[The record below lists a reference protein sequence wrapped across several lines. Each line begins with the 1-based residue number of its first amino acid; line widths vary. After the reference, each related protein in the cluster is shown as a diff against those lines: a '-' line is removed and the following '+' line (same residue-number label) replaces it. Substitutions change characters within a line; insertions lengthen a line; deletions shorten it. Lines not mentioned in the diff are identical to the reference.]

1 MILEV
6 IFLVLGLVLLV
17 VGSDLLLRS
26 SVDLSLKYNVS
37 KLVIGLTIVSFATSA
52 PELLISVSSVL
63 KDSSDI
69 AISNVIGSN
78 IANIGM
84 VFSIA
89 LLFVTIKIKKENIKY
104 DFPWLII
111 VSLLFIWFLQ
121 DSQIDRFE
129 GLVFTS
135 VLFLFIIFSFKV
147 RANENEDL
155 DDLSTSNMSLSKIFI
170 FLALSS
176 ILLYSGSELFVESS
190 IFFANYFGVS
200 ERVIGLTMVAMGT
213 SLPELATTLVAIYK
227 KELDISIGNI
237 IGSNIFNILAVIGI
251 TSIIRTLSI
260 KSSEILSFDIY
271 VMFAFS
277 AVLGVFFFFPRKY
290 KMYSI
295 HGLFLLSAFLNFG
308 TISPCFVST
317 AIPM

>member
-26 SVDLSLKYNVS
+26 SIDLSLKYNVS

-52 PELLISVSSVL
+52 PELLISISSVL
-63 KDSSDI
+63 KNSSDI

-78 IANIGM
+78 IANIGL

-89 LLFVTIKIKKENIKY
+89 LLFVTINIKKENIKY

-129 GLVFTS
+129 GVVFTS
-135 VLFLFIIFSFKV
+135 VLVLFIIFSFKV
-147 RANENEDL
+147 RANKSEDL

-170 FLALSS
+170 YLALSS

-260 KSSEILSFDIY
+260 ESSEILSFDIY

-295 HGLFLLSAFLNFG
+295 HGLFLLSAFLLYYF
-308 TISPCFVST
+308 TLL
-317 AIPM
+317 

>member
-17 VGSDLLLRS
+17 FGSDLLLRS
-26 SVDLSLKYNVS
+26 SIDLSLKYNVS

-52 PELLISVSSVL
+52 PELLISISSVL
-63 KDSSDI
+63 KNSSDI

-78 IANIGM
+78 IANIGL

-89 LLFVTIKIKKENIKY
+89 LLFVTINIKKENIKY

-129 GLVFTS
+129 GVVFTS
-135 VLFLFIIFSFKV
+135 VLVLFIIFSFKV
-147 RANENEDL
+147 RANESEEL

-170 FLALSS
+170 YLALSS

-200 ERVIGLTMVAMGT
+200 ERVIGLTMVAIGT

-295 HGLFLLSAFLNFG
+295 HGLFLLSAFLLYYF
-308 TISPCFVST
+308 TLL
-317 AIPM
+317 

>member
-1 MILEV
+1 MIFEV
-6 IFLVLGLVLLV
+6 FFLLLGLVLLV

-290 KMYSI
+290 IMYSI
-295 HGLFLLSAFLNFG
+295 HGLFLLTAFLLYYF
-308 TISPCFVST
+308 TLI
-317 AIPM
+317 

>member
-1 MILEV
+1 MIFEV

-37 KLVIGLTIVSFATSA
+37 KIIIGLTIVSFATSA
-52 PELLISVSSVL
+52 PELLISISSVL
-63 KDSSDI
+63 KNSSDI

-89 LLFVTIKIKKENIKY
+89 LLFVTINIKKENIKY

-129 GLVFTS
+129 GVVFTS
-135 VLFLFIIFSFKV
+135 VLVLFIIFSFKI
-147 RANENEDL
+147 RTNENEDL
-155 DDLSTSNMSLSKIFI
+155 DDLSASNMSLSKIFI
-170 FLALSS
+170 FLVLSS

-277 AVLGVFFFFPRKY
+277 AVLGIFFFFPKKN

-295 HGLFLLSAFLNFG
+295 HGLILLSAFLLYYF
-308 TISPCFVST
+308 TLL
-317 AIPM
+317 

>member
-1 MILEV
+1 MIIEV

-26 SVDLSLKYNVS
+26 SIDLSLKYNVS

-52 PELLISVSSVL
+52 PELLISISSVL
-63 KDSSDI
+63 KNFSDI

-78 IANIGM
+78 IANIGL

-89 LLFVTIKIKKENIKY
+89 LLFVTINIKKENIKY

-129 GLVFTS
+129 GVVFTS
-135 VLFLFIIFSFKV
+135 VLVLFIIFSFKV
-147 RANENEDL
+147 RANESEDL

-170 FLALSS
+170 YLALSS

-277 AVLGVFFFFPRKY
+277 AVLGIFFFFPRKY
-290 KMYSI
+290 RMYSI
-295 HGLFLLSAFLNFG
+295 HGLFLLTAFLLY
-308 TISPCFVST
+308 
-317 AIPM
+317 

>member
-1 MILEV
+1 MIIEV
-6 IFLVLGLVLLV
+6 IFLLLGLILLV

-295 HGLFLLSAFLNFG
+295 HGLFLLSAFLLYYF
-308 TISPCFVST
+308 TLL
-317 AIPM
+317 

>member
-26 SVDLSLKYNVS
+26 SIDLSLKYNVS

-52 PELLISVSSVL
+52 PELLISISSVL
-63 KDSSDI
+63 KNSSDI
-69 AISNVIGSN
+69 AISNVVGSN
-78 IANIGM
+78 IANIGL

-89 LLFVTIKIKKENIKY
+89 LLFVTINIKKENIKY

-129 GLVFTS
+129 GVVFTS
-135 VLFLFIIFSFKV
+135 VLVLFIIFSFKV
-147 RANENEDL
+147 RANESEDL

-170 FLALSS
+170 YLALSS

-200 ERVIGLTMVAMGT
+200 ERVIGLTMVAIGT

-295 HGLFLLSAFLNFG
+295 HGLFLLSAFLLYYF
-308 TISPCFVST
+308 TLL
-317 AIPM
+317 

>member
-1 MILEV
+1 MIIEV

-129 GLVFTS
+129 GIVFSS
-135 VLFLFIIFSFKV
+135 VLVLFIIFSFKV
-147 RANENEDL
+147 RSNENEDL
-155 DDLSTSNMSLSKIFI
+155 DDLSTSNMSLNKIFI

-295 HGLFLLSAFLNFG
+295 HGLFLLSAFLLYYF
-308 TISPCFVST
+308 TLL
-317 AIPM
+317 

>member
-1 MILEV
+1 MIFEV

-89 LLFVTIKIKKENIKY
+89 LLFVTINIKKENINY

-129 GLVFTS
+129 GVIFTS
-135 VLFLFIIFSFKV
+135 VLVLFIIFSFKI

-260 KSSEILSFDIY
+260 KSPEILSFDIY
-271 VMFAFS
+271 VMFSFS
-277 AVLGVFFFFPRKY
+277 AVLGIFFFFPRKY

-295 HGLFLLSAFLNFG
+295 HGLFLLSAFLLYYF
-308 TISPCFVST
+308 TLL
-317 AIPM
+317 

>member
-1 MILEV
+1 MIFEV
-6 IFLVLGLVLLV
+6 FFLVLGLVLLV

-295 HGLFLLSAFLNFG
+295 HGLFLLSAFLLYWHWAHCG
-308 TISPCFVST
+308 ASTCF
-317 AIPM
+317 

>member
-1 MILEV
+1 MIIEV

-104 DFPWLII
+104 DFTWLVI

-147 RANENEDL
+147 RANEKKDL

-251 TSIIRTLSI
+251 TSMIKTLSI

-277 AVLGVFFFFPRKY
+277 AVLGIFFFFPRKY

-295 HGLFLLSAFLNFG
+295 HGLFLLTAFLLYYL
-308 TISPCFVST
+308 TLL
-317 AIPM
+317 

>member
-1 MILEV
+1 MIFEV

-129 GLVFTS
+129 GVVFTS
-135 VLFLFIIFSFKV
+135 VLVLFIIFSFKV

-277 AVLGVFFFFPRKY
+277 AVLGVFFFFPKKY

-295 HGLFLLSAFLNFG
+295 HGLFLLSAFLLYYF
-308 TISPCFVST
+308 TLL
-317 AIPM
+317 

>member
-26 SVDLSLKYNVS
+26 SIDLSLKYNVS

-135 VLFLFIIFSFKV
+135 VLVLFIIFSFKV

-295 HGLFLLSAFLNFG
+295 HGLFLLSAFLLYYF
-308 TISPCFVST
+308 TLL
-317 AIPM
+317 

>member
-1 MILEV
+1 MIFEV
-6 IFLVLGLVLLV
+6 FFLVLGLVLLV

-227 KELDISIGNI
+227 KEIDISIGNI

-295 HGLFLLSAFLNFG
+295 HGLFLLSAFLLYYF
-308 TISPCFVST
+308 TLL
-317 AIPM
+317 

>member
-1 MILEV
+1 MIFEV
-6 IFLVLGLVLLV
+6 FFLVLGLVLLV

-135 VLFLFIIFSFKV
+135 VLVLFIIFSFKV
-147 RANENEDL
+147 RANEKDDL
-155 DDLSTSNMSLSKIFI
+155 NDLSTSNMSLSKIFI

-295 HGLFLLSAFLNFG
+295 HGLFLLSAFLLYYF
-308 TISPCFVST
+308 TL
-317 AIPM
+317 

>member
-1 MILEV
+1 MIIEV

-69 AISNVIGSN
+69 AVSNVIGSN

-129 GLVFTS
+129 GVVFTS
-135 VLFLFIIFSFKV
+135 VLVLFIIFSFKFRV
-147 RANENEDL
+147 NENEDL

-176 ILLYSGSELFVESS
+176 ILLYLGSELFVESS

-290 KMYSI
+290 RMYSI
-295 HGLFLLSAFLNFG
+295 HGLFLLSAFLLYYF
-308 TISPCFVST
+308 TLL
-317 AIPM
+317 

>member
-1 MILEV
+1 MIFEV
-6 IFLVLGLVLLV
+6 FFLVLGLILLV

-155 DDLSTSNMSLSKIFI
+155 DDLSASNMSLSKIFI

-176 ILLYSGSELFVESS
+176 ILLFSGSELFVESS

-295 HGLFLLSAFLNFG
+295 HGLFLLSAFLLYYF
-308 TISPCFVST
+308 TLL
-317 AIPM
+317 

>member
-6 IFLVLGLVLLV
+6 IFLVFGLVLLV

-26 SVDLSLKYNVS
+26 SIDLSLKYNVS

-52 PELLISVSSVL
+52 PELLISISSVL
-63 KDSSDI
+63 KNSSDI
-69 AISNVIGSN
+69 AISNVVGSN
-78 IANIGM
+78 IANIGL

-89 LLFVTIKIKKENIKY
+89 LLFVTININKENIKY

-129 GLVFTS
+129 GVVFTS
-135 VLFLFIIFSFKV
+135 VLVLFIIFSFKV
-147 RANENEDL
+147 RANKSEDL

-170 FLALSS
+170 YLALSS

-213 SLPELATTLVAIYK
+213 SLPELATTLVAIYTVSYTH
-227 KELDISIGNI
+227 L
-237 IGSNIFNILAVIGI
+237 
-251 TSIIRTLSI
+251 TL
-260 KSSEILSFDIY
+260 
-271 VMFAFS
+271 
-277 AVLGVFFFFPRKY
+277 P
-290 KMYSI
+290 
-295 HGLFLLSAFLNFG
+295 
-308 TISPCFVST
+308 TICSV
-317 AIPM
+317 

>member
-6 IFLVLGLVLLV
+6 IFLILGLVLLV
-17 VGSDLLLRS
+17 FGSDLLLRS
-26 SVDLSLKYNVS
+26 SIDLSLKYNVS

-52 PELLISVSSVL
+52 PELLISISSVL
-63 KDSSDI
+63 KNSSDI

-78 IANIGM
+78 IANIGL

-89 LLFVTIKIKKENIKY
+89 LLFVTINIKKENIKY

-129 GLVFTS
+129 GVVFTS
-135 VLFLFIIFSFKV
+135 VLVLFIIFSFKV
-147 RANENEDL
+147 RANESEDL

-170 FLALSS
+170 YLALSS

-200 ERVIGLTMVAMGT
+200 ERVIGLTMVAIGT

-295 HGLFLLSAFLNFG
+295 HGLFLLSAFLLYYF
-308 TISPCFVST
+308 TLL
-317 AIPM
+317 

>member
-1 MILEV
+1 MIIEV

-147 RANENEDL
+147 RANENEDV

-295 HGLFLLSAFLNFG
+295 HGLFLLSAFLLYYF
-308 TISPCFVST
+308 TLL
-317 AIPM
+317 

>member
-1 MILEV
+1 MIFEV

-129 GLVFTS
+129 GVVFTS
-135 VLFLFIIFSFKV
+135 VLVLFIIFCFKV
-147 RANENEDL
+147 RANESEDL

-170 FLALSS
+170 YLALSS

-295 HGLFLLSAFLNFG
+295 HGLFLLSAFLLYYF
-308 TISPCFVST
+308 TLL
-317 AIPM
+317 

>member
-1 MILEV
+1 MIFEV

-52 PELLISVSSVL
+52 PELLISINSVL
-63 KDSSDI
+63 KNSSDI

-89 LLFVTIKIKKENIKY
+89 LLFVTIDIKKENIKY

-121 DSQIDRFE
+121 DSQIERFE
-129 GLVFTS
+129 GVVLTS
-135 VLFLFIIFSFKV
+135 VLVIFIIFSFKL
-147 RANENEDL
+147 RSNENEDL
-155 DDLSTSNMSLSKIFI
+155 NEFSTSNMSLSKIFI

-200 ERVIGLTMVAMGT
+200 ERVIGLTMVAIGT

-277 AVLGVFFFFPRKY
+277 AVLGIFFFFPRKY
-290 KMYSI
+290 KMFSI
-295 HGLFLLSAFLNFG
+295 HGLFLLSAFLLYYF
-308 TISPCFVST
+308 TLL
-317 AIPM
+317 

>member
-17 VGSDLLLRS
+17 VGSDFLLRS
-26 SVDLSLKYNVS
+26 SIDLSLKYNVS

-52 PELLISVSSVL
+52 PELLISISSVL
-63 KDSSDI
+63 KNSSDI

-78 IANIGM
+78 IANIGL

-89 LLFVTIKIKKENIKY
+89 LLFVTINIKKENIKY

-129 GLVFTS
+129 GVVFTS
-135 VLFLFIIFSFKV
+135 VLVLFIIFSFKV
-147 RANENEDL
+147 RANESEDL
-155 DDLSTSNMSLSKIFI
+155 DDLSASNMSLSKIFI
-170 FLALSS
+170 YLALSS

-271 VMFAFS
+271 VMFGFS

-295 HGLFLLSAFLNFG
+295 HGLFLLSAFLLYYF
-308 TISPCFVST
+308 TLL
-317 AIPM
+317 

>member
-1 MILEV
+1 MIFELV
-6 IFLVLGLVLLV
+6 FLLLGLILLV
-17 VGSDLLLRS
+17 VGSELLLRS

-37 KLVIGLTIVSFATSA
+37 KLVIGLTIVSFATST
-52 PELLISVSSVL
+52 PELLISISSAL
-63 KDSSDI
+63 KNSSDI

-78 IANIGM
+78 IANIGL

-89 LLFVTIKIKKENIKY
+89 LLFITIKINKENIKY
-104 DFPWLII
+104 DLPWLII

-121 DSQIDRFE
+121 DLKIDRLE
-129 GLVFTS
+129 GVIFTS
-135 VLFLFIIFSFKV
+135 ILVLFIIFSFKV
-147 RANENEDL
+147 RANQNL
-155 DDLSTSNMSLSKIFI
+155 DDLSSSNMSLSKIFI
-170 FLALSS
+170 FLILSS
-176 ILLYSGSELFVESS
+176 VLLYTGSELFVESS

-295 HGLFLLSAFLNFG
+295 HGLFLLSAFLLYYF
-308 TISPCFVST
+308 TLL
-317 AIPM
+317 

>member
-17 VGSDLLLRS
+17 FGSDLLLRS
-26 SVDLSLKYNVS
+26 SIDLSLKYNVS

-52 PELLISVSSVL
+52 PELLISISSVL
-63 KDSSDI
+63 KNSSDI

-78 IANIGM
+78 IANIGL

-89 LLFVTIKIKKENIKY
+89 LLFVTINIKKENIKY

-129 GLVFTS
+129 GVVFTS
-135 VLFLFIIFSFKV
+135 VLVLFIIFSFKV
-147 RANENEDL
+147 RANESEEL

-170 FLALSS
+170 YLALSS

-200 ERVIGLTMVAMGT
+200 ERVIGLTMVAIGT

-271 VMFAFS
+271 VMFTFS

-295 HGLFLLSAFLNFG
+295 HGLFLLSAFLLYYF
-308 TISPCFVST
+308 TLL
-317 AIPM
+317 

>member
-1 MILEV
+1 MIIEV
-6 IFLVLGLVLLV
+6 IFLLLGLILLV

-26 SVDLSLKYNVS
+26 SVDLSLKYNIS

-104 DFPWLII
+104 DLPWLII

-129 GLVFTS
+129 GVVFTS
-135 VLFLFIIFSFKV
+135 VLVLFIIFSFKV

-155 DDLSTSNMSLSKIFI
+155 DDLSTSNMSLNKIFI

-277 AVLGVFFFFPRKY
+277 AVLGIFFFFPRKY

-295 HGLFLLSAFLNFG
+295 HGLFLLSAFLLYYL
-308 TISPCFVST
+308 TLL
-317 AIPM
+317 

>member
-1 MILEV
+1 MIFEV
-6 IFLVLGLVLLV
+6 FFLLLGLVLLV

-104 DFPWLII
+104 DFPWLMI

-295 HGLFLLSAFLNFG
+295 HGLFLLSAFLLYYF
-308 TISPCFVST
+308 TLL
-317 AIPM
+317 

>member
-26 SVDLSLKYNVS
+26 SIDLSLKYNVS

-52 PELLISVSSVL
+52 PELLISISSVL
-63 KDSSDI
+63 KNSSDI

-78 IANIGM
+78 IANIGL

-89 LLFVTIKIKKENIKY
+89 LLFVTININKENIKY

-129 GLVFTS
+129 GVVFTS
-135 VLFLFIIFSFKV
+135 VLVLFIIFSFKV
-147 RANENEDL
+147 RANESEDL

-170 FLALSS
+170 YLALSS

-295 HGLFLLSAFLNFG
+295 HGLFLLSAFLLYYF
-308 TISPCFVST
+308 TLL
-317 AIPM
+317 

>member
-1 MILEV
+1 
-6 IFLVLGLVLLV
+6 LLV

-52 PELLISVSSVL
+52 PELLISISSVL
-63 KDSSDI
+63 KNSSDI

-89 LLFVTIKIKKENIKY
+89 LLFVTINIKKENIKY

-129 GLVFTS
+129 GVVFTS
-135 VLFLFIIFSFKV
+135 VLVLFIIFSFKV
-147 RANENEDL
+147 RANESEDL

-170 FLALSS
+170 YLALSS

-213 SLPELATTLVAIYK
+213 SLPELSTTLVAIYK

-277 AVLGVFFFFPRKY
+277 AVLGIFFFFPRKY

-295 HGLFLLSAFLNFG
+295 HGLFLLSAFLLYYF
-308 TISPCFVST
+308 TLL
-317 AIPM
+317 

>member
-1 MILEV
+1 MIFEV
-6 IFLVLGLVLLV
+6 FFLVLGLVLLV

-135 VLFLFIIFSFKV
+135 VLFLFIIFSFRV
-147 RANENEDL
+147 RTNENEDL

-277 AVLGVFFFFPRKY
+277 AVLGLFFFFPRKY

-295 HGLFLLSAFLNFG
+295 HGLFLLSAFLLYYF
-308 TISPCFVST
+308 TLL
-317 AIPM
+317 

>member
-1 MILEV
+1 MIIEV

-135 VLFLFIIFSFKV
+135 VLVLFIIFSFKV

-295 HGLFLLSAFLNFG
+295 HGLFLLSAFLLYYF
-308 TISPCFVST
+308 TLL
-317 AIPM
+317 

>member
-1 MILEV
+1 MIIEV

-69 AISNVIGSN
+69 AVSNVIGSN

-129 GLVFTS
+129 GVVFTS
-135 VLFLFIIFSFKV
+135 VLVLFIIFSFKV
-147 RANENEDL
+147 RANESEDL
-155 DDLSTSNMSLSKIFI
+155 DELSTSSMSLSKIFI
-170 FLALSS
+170 YLALSS

-237 IGSNIFNILAVIGI
+237 IGSNIFNILFILGVSSVFAPMQYNATALNTDLIIVIIAKMTLILMVLYG
-251 TSIIRTLSI
+251 SKKRTLSRKNGI
-260 KSSEILSFDIY
+260 FFLSLFVLYLSF
-271 VMFAFS
+271 
-277 AVLGVFFFFPRKY
+277 
-290 KMYSI
+290 
-295 HGLFLLSAFLNFG
+295 LFTQTS
-308 TISPCFVST
+308 
-317 AIPM
+317 

>member
-1 MILEV
+1 MIFEV
-6 IFLVLGLVLLV
+6 FFLVLGLVLLV

-129 GLVFTS
+129 GLFFTS

-295 HGLFLLSAFLNFG
+295 HGLFLLSAFLLYYF
-308 TISPCFVST
+308 TLL
-317 AIPM
+317 

>member
-26 SVDLSLKYNVS
+26 SIDLSLKYNVS

-52 PELLISVSSVL
+52 PELLISISSVL
-63 KDSSDI
+63 KNSSDI

-78 IANIGM
+78 IANIGL

-89 LLFVTIKIKKENIKY
+89 LLFVTININKENIKY

-129 GLVFTS
+129 GVVFTS
-135 VLFLFIIFSFKV
+135 VLVLFIIFSFKV
-147 RANENEDL
+147 RANKSEDL

-170 FLALSS
+170 YLALSS

-260 KSSEILSFDIY
+260 ESSEILSFDIY

-295 HGLFLLSAFLNFG
+295 HGLFLLLSL
-308 TISPCFVST
+308 IH
-317 AIPM
+317 I

>member
-1 MILEV
+1 MIIEV

-17 VGSDLLLRS
+17 IGSDLLLRS

-135 VLFLFIIFSFKV
+135 VLVLFIIFSFKV

-295 HGLFLLSAFLNFG
+295 HGLFLLSAFLLYYF
-308 TISPCFVST
+308 TLL
-317 AIPM
+317 

>member
-17 VGSDLLLRS
+17 LGSDLLLRS
-26 SVDLSLKYNVS
+26 SIDLSLKYNVS

-52 PELLISVSSVL
+52 PELLISISSVL
-63 KDSSDI
+63 KNSSDI

-78 IANIGM
+78 IANIGL

-89 LLFVTIKIKKENIKY
+89 LLFVTINIKKENIKY
-104 DFPWLII
+104 DFSWLMI

-121 DSQIDRFE
+121 DSLIDGFE
-129 GLVFTS
+129 GVVFTS
-135 VLFLFIIFSFKV
+135 VLVLFIIFSFKV
-147 RANENEDL
+147 RANESEGL
-155 DDLSTSNMSLSKIFI
+155 DALSTSNMSLSKIFI
-170 FLALSS
+170 YLALSS

-295 HGLFLLSAFLNFG
+295 HGLFLLLSFLLYYF
-308 TISPCFVST
+308 TLL
-317 AIPM
+317 

>member
-1 MILEV
+1 MIFEV
-6 IFLVLGLVLLV
+6 FFLVLGLVLLV

-135 VLFLFIIFSFKV
+135 ILFLFIIFSFKV

-295 HGLFLLSAFLNFG
+295 HGLFLLSAFLLYYF
-308 TISPCFVST
+308 TLL
-317 AIPM
+317 